1 MHEMVGRISGV
12 NAMEKSQEELIEEGS
27 IVFGSFEGLL
37 EKLPFQAST
46 LRLIKAKQIKMSDKL
61 RGDIERLI
69 DSRRSGA
76 ALEAIAP
83 VAAPA
88 VAFVEEIPVAAP
100 IPVVI
105 PAPVAS
111 SPLDDIRPAKPGEP
125 IEVDHPEA
133 VAALFDEA
141 TLARLDRLSTA
152 SRLSPAQLVRVGT
165 LRYMD
170 QIEKTG
176 EIIIR
181 FNPKD

>member
-1 MHEMVGRISGV
+1 MD
-12 NAMEKSQEELIEEGS
+12 KTQEELIEEG
-27 IVFGSFEGLL
+27 IALFGGFEGLL

-46 LRLIKAKQIKMSDKL
+46 LRLIRAKQVKMSDKL
-61 RGDIERLI
+61 RGDLERLI
-69 DSRRSGA
+69 ESRK
-76 ALEAIAP
+76 EAMVTPDAVP
-83 VAAPA
+83 VPVPEV
-88 VAFVEEIPVAAP
+88 VASPSATAFEEISAP
-100 IPVVI
+100 YDAIKNG
-105 PAPVAS
+105 
-111 SPLDDIRPAKPGEP
+111 AKGEV

-141 TLARLDRLSTA
+141 TRARLDKLAAA

-181 FNPKD
+181 FDTKSP

>member
-1 MHEMVGRISGV
+1 MHEMLGQLSSGIT
-12 NAMEKSQEELIEEGS
+12 MEKSQEELIEEGS
-27 IVFGSFEGLL
+27 ILFGSFEGLL

-69 DSRRSGA
+69 EGQKVVA
-76 ALEAIAP
+76 IPTPLEE
-83 VAAPA
+83 
-88 VAFVEEIPVAAP
+88 AFVSA
-100 IPVVI
+100 
-105 PAPVAS
+105 
-111 SPLDDIRPAKPGEP
+111 DDAKVSAKGEQS

-133 VAALFDEA
+133 VAALFDEV
-141 TLARLDRLSTA
+141 TRARLDRLASS

-181 FNPKD
+181 FNPNDKP

>member
-1 MHEMVGRISGV
+1 MHEMIRQVPSV

-27 IVFGSFEGLL
+27 SLFGSFEGLL

-69 DSRRSGA
+69 D
-76 ALEAIAP
+76 EARKTEVTPEAP
-83 VAAPA
+83 VTAPL
-88 VAFVEEIPVAAP
+88 EENSGIA
-100 IPVVI
+100 
-105 PAPVAS
+105 
-111 SPLDDIRPAKPGEP
+111 DDIKLSAKLSTRVEP
-125 IEVDHPEA
+125 TIEVDHPEA
-133 VAALFDEA
+133 VAALFDEI
-141 TLARLDRLSTA
+141 TRARLDRLATA
-152 SRLSPAQLVRVGT
+152 SRLSSAQLVRVGT

-181 FNPKD
+181 FNPKDNP

>member
-1 MHEMVGRISGV
+1 MTQNMD
-12 NAMEKSQEELIEEGS
+12 KTQEELIEEGTAL
-27 IVFGSFEGLL
+27 FGGFEGLL

-46 LRLIKAKQIKMSDKL
+46 LRLIKAKQVKMSDKL
-61 RGDIERLI
+61 RGDLEKLIETRKAGFVPEVL
-69 DSRRSGA
+69 
-76 ALEAIAP
+76 P
-83 VAAPA
+83 VA
-88 VAFVEEIPVAAP
+88 VLEETAEDALKNGHK
-100 IPVVI
+100 
-105 PAPVAS
+105 S
-111 SPLDDIRPAKPGEP
+111 ET

-141 TLARLDRLSTA
+141 TRARLDKLAAA

-181 FNPKD
+181 FNPKDGP

>member
-1 MHEMVGRISGV
+1 
-12 NAMEKSQEELIEEGS
+12 MEKTQEELIEEGS
-27 IVFGSFEGLL
+27 LLFGSFEGLL

-61 RGDIERLI
+61 RGDIEKLI
-69 DSRRSGA
+69 ETGKSGA
-76 ALEAIAP
+76 SVTEAPSPLAAIIEE

-88 VAFVEEIPVAAP
+88 PMTMDI
-100 IPVVI
+100 
-105 PAPVAS
+105 
-111 SPLDDIRPAKPGEP
+111 SPKIEQP

-141 TLARLDRLSTA
+141 TLARLGRLATA

-181 FNPKD
+181 FNPKDNP